1 MEVGHVLAI
10 HRDQRS
16 ARYAERTD
24 PLWGRE
30 GPTGKDVRIPY
41 YPADLAA
48 RDSPLYKREAP
59 VRESD
64 FQQLPEERYGLLMV
78 FRTFERASFALVMQ
92 AERPVAVADI
102 ITNP

>member
-1 MEVGHVLAI
+1 MLAI

-16 ARYAERTD
+16 ARYAERTEA
-24 PLWGRE
+24 LFGRE
-30 GPTGKDVRIPY
+30 GPTGNDKRIPY

-48 RDSPLYKREAP
+48 RDSPLFKGAAP

-64 FQQLPEERYGLLMV
+64 FAQLPAERYGLMLV
-78 FRTFERASFALVMQ
+78 FRTFDRASFALVMQ
-92 AERPVAVADI
+92 ATRPVAVTDI